1 MGALN
6 TVMSRSDLSLTLDW
20 AADEGW
26 NPGLCDAQPFHA
38 ADPKGFF
45 SRRVDGVPVSAISV
59 VNHSADFSF
68 LGLYICRPEWRG
80 QGHGMAIWRHALLHA
95 GSRTVGLDGVAEQ
108 QANYQKSGFVLAG
121 STLRYE
127 GTARPDASP
136 GIRAVLPPDLAAIAG
151 IDWEATGIRRPTFL
165 NAWTTNST
173 TRKTLV
179 LYCEAAI
186 IGFATYRKCREGTKI
201 GPIIAPDTKAALGL
215 IGAVGALVPTHKL
228 ILDIPEANVALR
240 RELEGLGYFVPFAT
254 ARMYRGKVP
263 CTSPRLQAIAT
274 MELG

>member
-26 NPGLCDAQPFHA
+26 NPGLCDARPFRA
-38 ADPKGFF
+38 ADPQGFF
-45 SRRVDGVPVSAISV
+45 LRRADGVPVSAISV

-68 LGLYICRPEWRG
+68 LGLYICHPEWRG

-95 GSRTVGLDGVAEQ
+95 GARTVGLDGVVEQ
-108 QANYQKSGFVLAG
+108 QGNYRKSGFVFAG

-127 GTARPDASP
+127 GTARPDSLI
-136 GIRAVLPPDLAAIAG
+136 GIRNVSPSDLSTIAC
-151 IDWEATGIRRPTFL
+151 IDWEATGIWRPTFL
-165 NAWTTNST
+165 DAWTTNSK

-179 LYCEAAI
+179 LSCEAEI
-186 IGFATYRKCREGTKI
+186 VGFATYRKCRDGTKI
-201 GPIIAPDTKAALGL
+201 GPIIAHDIRAALGL
-215 IGAVGALVPTHKL
+215 IGAVGKLVPKGKL
-228 ILDIPEANVALR
+228 IVDVPESNVALR
-240 RELEGLGYFVPFAT
+240 RELEGLGYFVSFAT
-254 ARMYRGKVP
+254 ARMYRGKLP
-263 CTSPRLQAIAT
+263 CNSPRLQAIAT